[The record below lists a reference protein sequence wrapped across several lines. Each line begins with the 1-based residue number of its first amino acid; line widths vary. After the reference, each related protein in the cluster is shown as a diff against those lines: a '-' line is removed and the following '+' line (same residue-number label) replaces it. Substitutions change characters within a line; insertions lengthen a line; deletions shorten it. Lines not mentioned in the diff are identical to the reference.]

1 MIFSAVSWV
10 AIYFVVWWTTLFVVL
25 PFGVRSQA
33 EDGDVVPGSE
43 AGAPTRTR
51 VGRIVLMTTIVSAL
65 VFGGIVLLLTQEVFG
80 LDDIPFLPKF
90 QHAA

>member
-33 EDGDVVPGSE
+33 EEGEVVPGSE
-43 AGAPTRTR
+43 PGAPARTR
-51 VGRIVLMTTIVSAL
+51 IGRIILLTTIVSAIL
-65 VFGGIVLLLTQEVFG
+65 FAIIVALLTQDVFG

-90 QHAA
+90 QQQG